1 MSGDTDPV
9 TGLPNVSP
17 SILGGV
23 PDVTPGTT
31 PTVPSSG
38 PQVTP
43 RYGIYN
49 GGTEALTGY
58 NSVIGAGYA
67 VDEQVPTYPIE
78 NGGFESYN
86 KVAQPFQAK
95 IQYTIY
101 LSALPAFIA
110 QCEAMRQDTNL
121 YSFLTPFYTWQ
132 NVNVVHYDW
141 RLQNKRA
148 TSMLIVE
155 VFGNEIRPHVTTN
168 IPAGSQSGTPID
180 PTHTT
185 SPAAQAQVNTGQ
197 QQPLPGSP
205 QALTLQSG
213 VYAHISGETAPPQP
227 APVYRVPS

>member
-1 MSGDTDPV
+1 MSGTTTDPS
-9 TGLPNVSP
+9 GLPNVSP
-17 SILGGV
+17 AILAGV

-43 RYGIYN
+43 RYGIYS

-78 NGGFESYN
+78 GGGFESYN

-110 QCEAMRQDTNL
+110 RCEAMRQDTNL

-141 RLQNKRA
+141 RLQDKRA

-155 VFGNEIRPHVTTN
+155 VFGSEIRQQVTAN
-168 IPAGSQSGTPID
+168 AQSGTQTGTAISATD
-180 PTHTT
+180 TT
-185 SPAAQAQVNTGQ
+185 SPVAEAQVNGGQ
-197 QQPLPGSP
+197 QQAAPGSP
-205 QALTLQSG
+205 QALALQANL
-213 VYAHISGETAPPQP
+213 YAQISGETAAPQP
-227 APVYRVPS
+227 APFYNGQ